1 MSLVDLEVL
10 YPRIA
15 SQTRGLNQTS
25 AMEELVAAARVF
37 CRETLYWRETALTS
51 SNAGDPS
58 LIVDPLGN
66 DAEPVGVWWVH
77 YGRTKIWPRTE
88 VDLNGTYPA
97 WRESAGAEPRYFIQP
112 SDDELILYPTPLV
125 VEPDVRIRAAYQP
138 KLGSTR
144 IGERVMRNYD
154 EALVDGALHRILRM
168 PNSPWSNPGAAEE
181 ARIRFEGAISR
192 ARVEARHQEGP
203 ILEPI
208 RRFA

>member
-1 MSLVDLEVL
+1 VSLVDLEVL

-25 AMEELVAAARVF
+25 AIEELAAAARVF
-37 CRETLYWRETALTS
+37 CRETLFWRQTVSTS
-51 SNAGDPS
+51 SNANDPL
-58 LIVDPLGN
+58 LIVDPIGN
-66 DAEPVGVWWVH
+66 DAEPVGVFWVQ
-77 YGRTKIWPRTE
+77 YGSQKLWPRTE
-88 VDLNGTYPA
+88 ADMNRAAPA
-97 WRESAGAEPRYFIQP
+97 WRDSMAATPRYFIHP
-112 SDDELILYPTPLV
+112 GDDELILYPTPLV
-125 VEPDVRIRAAYQP
+125 VETKVLIRAAYQP
-138 KLGSTR
+138 KPGVLR
-144 IGERVMRNYD
+144 VGERVMRHYD